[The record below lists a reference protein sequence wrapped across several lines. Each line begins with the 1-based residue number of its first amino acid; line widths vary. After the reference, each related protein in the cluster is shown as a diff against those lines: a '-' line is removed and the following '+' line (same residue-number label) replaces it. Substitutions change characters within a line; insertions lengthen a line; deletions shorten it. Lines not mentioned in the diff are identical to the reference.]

1 MMFRRIISLSLCAL
15 MVFGLSSCSW
25 WFETPKEPDS
35 KPDTDAI
42 GDIKEQNDTT
52 DSALDTD
59 DAEFTDDTGIP
70 SVDSPKLQE
79 LGEDLQF
86 FHASS
91 GDCVIVYNNKDAWA
105 FDYKLNKVTKLTDFD
120 AMYTAAD
127 ITGRGKEF
135 FESVILDV
143 EFEMHGD
150 YEIRMIYTVNSDIA
164 DAYYKVYSFY
174 TLDNAPISKRGDVRG
189 YFYDDIKYPGYDEPL
204 VIYDI
209 EDLGLLSKNNAVIED
224 YYSRIIRAL
233 VELDIPEL
241 EKITGATEG
250 LLSEWENVVIS
261 DYSIANEYPSNPY
274 NNELLVTINIT
285 ESTIESYPVGEH
297 KIRVAEGIGPV
308 FHPVSSTF
316 DDRILSGAEE
326 FVYTWASR
334 FGGSY
339 PIERQTLTSDSGFP
353 HEVVDF
359 YLNRE
364 KEAPTLERFA
374 EFCEKTFGYSL
385 AGSGIGRASVEQHGG
400 HGGSGV
406 LCEITEGV
414 SSGNNYVIEIT
425 FYADELKSVVAKIYR
440 FHVVDS
446 MDGFYRITSCESVYD
461 AGLRMEGWSA

>member
-1 MMFRRIISLSLCAL
+1 MKFKATLSIILSALLMLGCA
-15 MVFGLSSCSW
+15 SCVWS
-25 WFETPKEPDS
+25 T
-35 KPDTDAI
+35 KPLDHEKIPLKD
-42 GDIKEQNDTT
+42 DTT
-52 DSALDTD
+52 EEAKDSTTEPTSDTV
-59 DAEFTDDTGIP
+59 P
-70 SVDSPKLQE
+70 SDSSMPEYSE
-79 LGEDLQF
+79 LGENLQF
-86 FHASS
+86 FHTPND
-91 GDCVIVYNNKDAWA
+91 DCVIVYNHENAWA
-105 FDYKLNKVTKLTDFD
+105 FDYKLNKVTKLTDLD
-120 AMYTAAD
+120 AMYTVAD
-127 ITGRGKEF
+127 ITGRGKEY
-135 FESVILDV
+135 FESVTLDV
-143 EFEMHGD
+143 EFEMRGD
-150 YEIRMIYTVNSDIA
+150 YEIQMIYTVNSDVA

-189 YFYDDIKYPGYDEPL
+189 YFYEDIKYPGYDEPL
-204 VIYDI
+204 VIYDV
-209 EDLGLLSKNNAVIED
+209 EDLGLLTKNNAVMED

-233 VELDIPEL
+233 VKLDIPEL
-241 EKITGATEG
+241 EKIMGATEG

-316 DDRILSGAEE
+316 DDRILTGAEE

-339 PIERQTLTSDSGFP
+339 PIELQTFTSDSGFP

-364 KEAPTLERFA
+364 TEAPTLERFA

-385 AGSGIGRASVEQHGG
+385 AGSGISRASVEQHGG
-400 HGGSGV
+400 HGGTGV
-406 LCEITEGV
+406 LCEITEVV
-414 SSGNNYVIEIT
+414 SSGNNYVIEIS
-425 FYADELKSVVAKIYR
+425 FFADELKSVVAKIHR
-440 FHVVDS
+440 FHVIDS

-461 AGLRMEGWSA
+461 AGLRIDGWSA